1 MTNVCLLL
9 ILWRQGGQLGD
20 RNNIEKLAL
29 YEIAGVSRFDEI
41 FREIDHQSCVNFVK
55 TPMYLR
61 DLVVQI
67 LPLVKNT
74 ILKNF
79 TFFRQSDCAG
89 LTFN

>member
-41 FREIDHQSCVNFVK
+41 FREIDHQPCV
-55 TPMYLR
+55 
-61 DLVVQI
+61 I
-67 LPLVKNT
+67 
-74 ILKNF
+74 
-79 TFFRQSDCAG
+79 
-89 LTFN
+89 